1 MEWLWVE
8 FLVGELETM
17 GVSNRLVRFLRVTRS
32 ISGSNTNGEVLPEFR
47 VRMHYLWPAQLTHP
61 RNTKADMQ
69 INQNT

>member
-8 FLVGELETM
+8 CWVDGLEA
-17 GVSNRLVRFLRVTRS
+17 GVASNRLVRFLRVTRS